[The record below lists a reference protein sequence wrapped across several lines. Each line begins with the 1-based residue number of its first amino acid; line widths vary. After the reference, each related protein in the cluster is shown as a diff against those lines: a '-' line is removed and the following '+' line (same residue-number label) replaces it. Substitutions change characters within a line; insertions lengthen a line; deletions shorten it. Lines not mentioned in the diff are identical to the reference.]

1 MSVGGCVA
9 SLPLLPPPPPPALS
23 HRPSLPPRQAPP
35 RETPIK
41 NRHVFVTGG
50 SSGIGLALALA
61 HRAASE
67 GASCVSILARSA
79 DKLEEAKRAI
89 QLASGVD
96 VEVFPA
102 DLGERASMI

>member
-1 MSVGGCVA
+1 MY
-9 SLPLLPPPPPPALS
+9 LP
-23 HRPSLPPRQAPP
+23 RPVKI
-35 RETPIK
+35 PIE
-41 NRHVFVTGG
+41 NRHVFITGG
-50 SSGIGLALALA
+50 SRGIGLALA
-61 HRAASE
+61 HRATSE
-67 GASCVSILARSA
+67 GASRVSILACSA